1 MILYLFSVICL
12 FFLCMFFAWNSVNY
26 PWSVNSN
33 SEESELYSK
42 QHYFSISNFFASLT
56 KTLQALIQ
64 IQWPVKLMRAKILD
78 RCAVGTNDYAIRT
91 WFDTGVVTWFLNQC
105 YQMLP
110 DLNENQYE
118 EHRWIVLS
126 NVIFILLFIFKRTG
140 ICS

>member
-91 WFDTGVVTWFLNQC
+91 
-105 YQMLP
+105 
-110 DLNENQYE
+110 
-118 EHRWIVLS
+118 
-126 NVIFILLFIFKRTG
+126 
-140 ICS
+140 